1 MIEAVINLYQQTRD
15 NEDIVAERQI
25 EYSSNQPTSFTKS
38 ILSSQNLLLQ
48 MLRTCSQLKWN
59 SSQKENTK
67 FSEFIQI
74 MINISAGSERSSP
87 GDSKVMEFEEDKLMA
102 HWERQLSHS
111 WERLIEKSE
120 RRNLKMFVP
129 REFVQPEGSL

>member
-1 MIEAVINLYQQTRD
+1 
-15 NEDIVAERQI
+15 
-25 EYSSNQPTSFTKS
+25 
-38 ILSSQNLLLQ
+38 
-48 MLRTCSQLKWN
+48 
-59 SSQKENTK
+59 
-67 FSEFIQI
+67 